1 MEPDHVGKQIARL
14 RTAQGW
20 SQRELAR
27 RAQIPSQT
35 LSYVERGMRAGA
47 RLTVRTLH
55 RLAVAFNVSVDALLN
70 REDAGV
76 WWPPSGLCAYF
87 TSH

>member
-1 MEPDHVGKQIARL
+1 
-14 RTAQGW
+14 
-20 SQRELAR
+20 
-27 RAQIPSQT
+27 
-35 LSYVERGMRAGA
+35 
-47 RLTVRTLH
+47 
-55 RLAVAFNVSVDALLN
+55 VAFNVSVDALLN